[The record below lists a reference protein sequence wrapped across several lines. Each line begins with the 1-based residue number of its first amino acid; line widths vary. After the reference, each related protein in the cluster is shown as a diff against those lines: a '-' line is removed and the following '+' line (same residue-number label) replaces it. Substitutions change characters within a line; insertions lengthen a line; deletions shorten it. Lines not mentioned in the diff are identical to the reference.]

1 MLYYKILE
9 SVVKELLNVELKNQI
24 WLMYLRKSRQDA
36 PDETVEEVLAKHEA
50 ILQDWAQ
57 RELGREIPGDCI
69 FREVISGESI
79 AERVKIQKLLSR
91 IEDPNVA
98 GIVCVDPQR
107 LSRGDLMDCG
117 TLINTL
123 MYTNTLV
130 ATPMMVYNL
139 SNKMERRFFQDE
151 LMRGRD
157 YLEYVKEVLARGR
170 VAAVKKGNFIGSK
183 PPFGYDKITIGKD
196 HTLVPNKD
204 ADVVRMIFDWYV
216 NERVGYQEIANR
228 LDAMGV
234 KPVSTDR
241 WIKNTIA
248 EMLRNV
254 QYDGKICYN
263 RKKSV
268 TIIKD
273 GEQKVSRPMAAEEDM
288 IIVEGKHP
296 AIVDHKLFMA
306 AQQIINNNPRV
317 KADKELR
324 NAFAGIMVCSHCKLR
339 VYYNGYGGTRPPRLE
354 CRKKPK
360 HFKSAAYRDVVN
372 AVVFALECSELP
384 NLEALQKSNAG
395 TSIAIQQQILK
406 RLEEEMQGYHEQE
419 EMQYELLETKKY
431 TQALFEKRN
440 AALRQKMA
448 ECEAKIKKARMSMPN
463 AINYEEK
470 TIQLKEAIQALKDE
484 SAKPEEQN
492 RLLKAIVDR
501 IELETIDKGIKNTE
515 LKLQIFL
522 RL

>member
-79 AERVKIQKLLSR
+79 SERVKIQKLLSR

-130 ATPMMVYNL
+130 ATPMMVYDL

-170 VAAVKKGNFIGSK
+170 HAAAKKGCYIAST
-183 PPFGYDKITIGKD
+183 PPYGYDKITIGKD

-204 ADVVRMIFDWYV
+204 AEVVRMIFDWYV
-216 NERVGYQEIANR
+216 NERAGYQEIANR
-228 LDAMGV
+228 LDNLGI
-234 KPVSTDR
+234 KPVSSKR
-241 WIKNTIA
+241 WVKNTIA

-268 TIIKD
+268 TTVQNGK
-273 GEQKVSRPMAAEEDM
+273 QVSRRVMQQEEDM
-288 IIVEGKHP
+288 ILVEGKHP
-296 AIVDHKLFMA
+296 AIVDHALFLE
-306 AQQIINNNPRV
+306 AQKIINNNPRV
-317 KADKELR
+317 TSERELK
-324 NAFAGIMVCSHCKLR
+324 NAFAGLLRCSGCGKCL
-339 VYYNGYGGTRPPRLE
+339 YYNACGGKRPPRLD
-354 CRKKPK
+354 CRAKPP
-360 HFKSAAYRDVVN
+360 HFKSVKYETVVN
-372 AVVFALECSELP
+372 AVVIALEQSELP
-384 NLEALQKSNAG
+384 NLKALEKSNAG
-395 TSIAIQQQILK
+395 SSAAIQQQALN
-406 RLEEEMQGYHEQE
+406 RLEEEMQGYREQE
-419 EMQYELLETKKY
+419 EMQYELLETKRY
-431 TQALFEKRN
+431 TQELFEKRN
-440 AALRQKMA
+440 AALRQKMS
-448 ECEAKIKKARMSMPN
+448 ECEARINKAKRSIPN
-463 AINYEEK
+463 AINYAEK
-470 TIQLKEAIQALKDE
+470 TIQLEEAIQSLKDS
-484 SAKPEEQN
+484 SATPEEQN
-492 RLLKAIVDR
+492 RLLKVIIDR
-501 IELETIDKGIKNTE
+501 IEIKTIDHGVKKTDLE
-515 LKLQIFL
+515 LKVFL
-522 RL
+522 KL

>member
-1 MLYYKILE
+1 MPY
-9 SVVKELLNVELKNQI
+9 SVLSTELKNQI
-24 WLMYLRKSRQDA
+24 WLMYLRKSRQDD
-36 PDETVEEVLAKHEA
+36 PNETVEEVLAKHEA
-50 ILQDWAQ
+50 ILQEWAR
-57 RELGREIPGDCI
+57 RELGREIPEDCI
-69 FREVISGESI
+69 YREVVSGESI
-79 AERVKIQKLLSR
+79 SERVKIQKVLAR
-91 IEDPNVA
+91 IEDPNVV
-98 GIVCVDPQR
+98 GLVCVDPQR
-107 LSRGDLMDCG
+107 LSRGDLLDCG

-123 MYTNTLV
+123 MYTKTFV
-130 ATPMMVYNL
+130 ATPMMTYDL
-139 SNKMERRFFQDE
+139 TNKMERRFFQDE

-157 YLEYVKEVLARGR
+157 YLDYVKEVLNRGR
-170 VAAVKKGNFIGSK
+170 VAAVKKGNYISSK
-183 PPFGYDKITIGKD
+183 PPFGYDKVTIGKD

-228 LDAMGV
+228 LDDMGV

-248 EMLRNV
+248 QMLRNV
-254 QYDGKICYN
+254 QYDGKVCYN

-273 GEQKVSRPMAAEEDM
+273 GERKVSRPLAAEEDM

-296 AIVDHKLFMA
+296 AIVDHDLFIA

-317 KADKELR
+317 TSERELR
-324 NAFAGIMVCSHCKLR
+324 NAFAGIMVCSQCKKKL
-339 VYYNGYGGTRPPRLE
+339 YYNGYAGHRPPRLE

-360 HFKSAAYRDVVN
+360 HFKSAAYQDVVN
-372 AVVFALECSELP
+372 SVIFALEYSELP
-384 NLEALQKSNAG
+384 NLEALQKNNAG

-431 TQALFEKRN
+431 TQELFEKRN
-440 AALRQKMA
+440 AALRQKMS
-448 ECEAKIKKARMSMPN
+448 ECEAKIKKARLAMPN

-470 TIQLKEAIQALKDE
+470 TIQLKEAIQALKDN
-484 SAKPEEQN
+484 SIAPEEKN
-492 RLLKAIVDR
+492 RLLKVIVDR
-501 IELETIDKGIKNTE
+501 IEIATIDKGIKNTE
-515 LKLQIFL
+515 LNLQIFL